1 MPKGLR
7 DRLDCKDHR
16 VTRDLKGQWG
26 HRDRRVRKVIR
37 GLRDRL
43 DRKDRQALRGHKVT
57 QGPRDC
63 KGLRETL
70 DHKVRRGRWA
80 RQDPR
85 VRRASG
91 LDATCSPS
99 LP

>member
-1 MPKGLR
+1 VPKDLR

-43 DRKDRQALRGHKVT
+43 DRKDSRVTQDLKVPWGHRDHKVT
-57 QGPRDC
+57 QGPRDPRDC

-80 RQDPR
+80 R
-85 VRRASG
+85 
-91 LDATCSPS
+91 
-99 LP
+99 